1 MKVDVVAADGTR
13 TVGRA
18 GTRKALGGGFL
29 VLLRRDLRLAMR
41 HRGELINPPLFFL
54 LVVSLI
60 PLGVSPDAS
69 QLAMLAPGIIWVMA
83 LLASLLS
90 VEGLFLSDYRDG
102 SLEQLLISH
111 EPLYWLVLAKI
122 LAHWLVT
129 GLPLALL
136 APLLGMLLS
145 LPSEGYWPLITGLAV
160 GTATLSLIG
169 GIGAALTVGLQKGG
183 LLLSLIIMPLYLP
196 VLIFGASAV
205 QRAVDGFPWLELLAI
220 QGVLLAVALLTA
232 PFAAAGALR
241 ISAHG

>member
-1 MKVDVVAADGTR
+1 MKTADAQADQAMSVNR
-13 TVGRA
+13 SP
-18 GTRKALGGGFL
+18 GGGFL

-54 LVVSLI
+54 LTVSLI
-60 PLGVSPDAS
+60 PLGVSPESS
-69 QLAMLAPGIIWVMA
+69 QLASLAPGIVWVMA

-90 VEGLFLSDYRDG
+90 VEGLFLGDYRDG
-102 SLEQLLISH
+102 SLEQLLISPQ
-111 EPLYWLVLAKI
+111 PLYWLVLAKV

-129 GLPLALL
+129 GLPLTLL

-145 LPSEGYWPLITGLAV
+145 LPSEGYLPLVAGLLI
-160 GTATLSLIG
+160 GTFTLSLIG

-220 QGVLLAVALLTA
+220 QGALLAVALLTA

>member
-1 MKVDVVAADGTR
+1 MKMTDAQTGQVMSANR
-13 TVGRA
+13 PP
-18 GTRKALGGGFL
+18 GGGFL
-29 VLLRRDLRLAMR
+29 VLLRRDLRLSMR

-54 LVVSLI
+54 LAVSLI
-60 PLGVSPDAS
+60 PLGVSPESS
-69 QLAMLAPGIIWVMA
+69 QLASLAPGIVWVMA

-90 VEGLFLSDYRDG
+90 VEGLFLGDYRDG
-102 SLEQLLISH
+102 SLEQLLISPQ
-111 EPLYWLVLAKI
+111 PLYWLVLAKV

-129 GLPLALL
+129 GLPLTLL

-145 LPSEGYWPLITGLAV
+145 LPSEGYLPLVAGLLV
-160 GTATLSLIG
+160 GTLTLSLIG

-220 QGVLLAVALLTA
+220 QGALLAVALLTA